1 MREGLQWKAR
11 NEGWVVR
18 GGEDLERKARPA
30 GARPIKSHAKIRS
43 PVQAPNITTTDCS
56 PKIFRNF
63 IDPRVTITKS
73 RGFPA

>member
-30 GARPIKSHAKIRS
+30 GARPFQTACKNQVSGSGTEH
-43 PVQAPNITTTDCS
+43 NHD
-56 PKIFRNF
+56 
-63 IDPRVTITKS
+63 
-73 RGFPA
+73 